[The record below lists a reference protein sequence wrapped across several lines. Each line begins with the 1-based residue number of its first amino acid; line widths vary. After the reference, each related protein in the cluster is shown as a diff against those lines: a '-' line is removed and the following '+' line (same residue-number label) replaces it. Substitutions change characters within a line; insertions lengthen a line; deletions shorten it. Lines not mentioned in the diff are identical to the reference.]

1 MPGWIEYITSG
12 PVILVLGILLSLAW
26 IAFKAWKPVS
36 RLVVFLYELI
46 GDEEK
51 GKAGLLERLK
61 VLEDQQAEQGQRIE
75 RIHAEVTPNHG
86 GSLKDAVNRIEKRQT
101 KDVDDLAEHIAY
113 SLRDEERL
121 AEAEEAI
128 EELKELM
135 GGDE

>member
-1 MPGWIEYITSG
+1 MPDWIDYLSSG

-51 GKAGLLERLK
+51 GKPGLLDRLK
-61 VLEDQQAEQGQRIE
+61 ILEDKQTEQGNRIE

-86 GSLKDAVNRIEKRQT
+86 GSLKDAVNRIERRQT
-101 KDVDDLAEHIAY
+101 EDVDDLAEHIAY